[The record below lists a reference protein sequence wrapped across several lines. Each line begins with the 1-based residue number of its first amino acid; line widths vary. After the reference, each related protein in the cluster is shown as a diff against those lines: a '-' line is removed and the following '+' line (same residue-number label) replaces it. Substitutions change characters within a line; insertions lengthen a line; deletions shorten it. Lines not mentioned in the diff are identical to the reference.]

1 MIELFLWLHTLMDTI
16 FQTGTI
22 RCDMHLFLNVSFSLG
37 FQIGCSG
44 FSETE
49 THSLLFVL
57 YCLPN
62 HVGFVAV
69 LLVCALLIKFPVAKF
84 IVFIEQKRERYM
96 QNNFCLINVFMSIWE
111 SFACYIA
118 GLYSSRPTSDPPCRE
133 VICLHVRAVLSPA
146 CPLCLLIA
154 SHYHSAIWT
163 AMMWLAASF
172 YIRFPISSASFI
184 QPALLQPFLIV
195 SLWLLLHV

>member
-1 MIELFLWLHTLMDTI
+1 MGTI
-16 FQTGTI
+16 FQTGTTC
-22 RCDMHLFLNVSFSLG
+22 CDMHLFLNVSFSLE

-49 THSLLFVL
+49 THNLLFVL
-57 YCLPN
+57 FCLPN
-62 HVGFVAV
+62 HVEFGAV
-69 LLVCALLIKFPVAKF
+69 LFVCALLIKFPVAEF
-84 IVFIEQKRERYM
+84 IVFIKQKRERYM
-96 QNNFCLINVFMSIWE
+96 QNNFCLIDVFMSIWE
-111 SFACYIA
+111 SFACYIP

-163 AMMWLAASF
+163 SMMWLAASF
-172 YIRFPISSASFI
+172 YIWFPISSASFI
-184 QPALLQPFLIV
+184 QPAWLKPFLIV